1 MALREF
7 NHTRIVSYDRS
18 DWAVGFFIDRCLY
31 ILKEGPHNQIATI
44 NDAIEAHQLKLTFE
58 TVPELF
64 EKAEDIDVARVVSA
78 LFANACKYTRET
90 LKSTGIHDI
99 YEEVEMQ
106 YAAQFWG
113 LVHACGAET
122 LISGEDI
129 DELLSRHVGC
139 LASILENDSLVK
151 LFDVEIGKS
160 LVENPYYSAELLIRE
175 YATESRSQN
184 AIHLPIS
191 LSQGDFDSIMT
202 GYLDDQRAN
211 PNCMEALFNWP
222 SGATKCRFSP
232 SPDVKVR
239 AKRAHDKAMEELF
252 RQGTGLKYGAGV
264 QIDPEQIACK
274 GVKVEDLTLTYSFSE
289 TWLDRYTDNASIM
302 NNCRYLL
309 DVVDRSGLMAAPAH
323 SHEESGLLATFGPHV
338 LGEYRMNTISNM
350 RESLANA
357 EVVAYAHFL
366 ESRGTRLEDALE
378 WTYNVYFAEE
388 YSISGFSLALPSR
401 GASWLDKCK
410 SIGPEIERAV
420 KSYSIYSRIGK
431 IDGDYFP
438 YESFKTFGT
447 LNALSEKKYAIDGAS
462 FNRWG
467 LYLFSDQC
475 MLTYRRGHNDHA
487 RCFFDLIS
495 NVMVTFDDYDAV
507 NAEMLQ
513 QLVDRQLVSACE
525 ETGALSPTPRSICL
539 KAVWDNGAIALG
551 GCGDGDLALIDGLVS
566 DEMLSYCGKLFTPD
580 EAAYLDYMFN
590 DASFPNSQ
598 GLRNRYDHAHSP
610 IADPD
615 AANIRSDYYRML
627 TLLVAIT
634 LKINDEL
641 SAATG
646 RGYLENFVDWP
657 YYDESVLELA
667 KKLIEKRRDT
677 GCDAESE

>member
-1 MALREF
+1 MREF

-122 LISGEDI
+122 LISGEEI
-129 DELLSRHVGC
+129 DELLSRHVEC
-139 LASILENDSLVK
+139 LASILENDKLVK
-151 LFDVEIGKS
+151 LFDTELGKS
-160 LVENPYYSAELLIRE
+160 LIDNPCYSAELIIHE
-175 YATESRSQN
+175 YATESRNQN
-184 AIHLPIS
+184 AIYLPKC
-191 LSQGDFDSIMT
+191 LSQGDFDSIMA

-211 PNCMEALFNWP
+211 PNYMEALFNWP
-222 SGATKCRFSP
+222 SGATNCRFSP

-239 AKRAHDKAMEELF
+239 AKQAHDKAMDELF

-274 GVKVEDLTLTYSFSE
+274 GVKVEGLTLTYSFSE
-289 TWLDRYTDNASIM
+289 TWLDKYADHASIM

-309 DVVDRSGLMAAPAH
+309 DVVDRSGLMASPAH
-323 SHEESGLLATFGPHV
+323 SHEESGLLATLGPHV
-338 LGEYRMNTISNM
+338 LGEYRMNTKSNM

-388 YSISGFSLALPSR
+388 YSISGFSLALPSS

-447 LNALSEKKYAIDGAS
+447 LNALSEKKYAIDGAN

-467 LYLFSDQC
+467 FYLFSDQC

-495 NVMVTFDDYDAV
+495 NAMVTFDDYDAV

-513 QLVDRQLVSACE
+513 QLVDRHLVSACE

-551 GCGDGDLALIDGLVS
+551 RCGDGNLALIDGLVS

-615 AANIRSDYYRML
+615 AASIRLDYYRML

-641 SAATG
+641 SVATG

-677 GCDAESE
+677 GCDA

>member
-1 MALREF
+1 MREF

-44 NDAIEAHQLKLTFE
+44 NDAIEAHQLELTFE

-122 LISGEDI
+122 LISGEEI
-129 DELLSRHVGC
+129 DELLSRHVEC
-139 LASILENDSLVK
+139 LASILENDKLVK
-151 LFDVEIGKS
+151 LFDTELGKS
-160 LVENPYYSAELLIRE
+160 LIDNPCYSAELIIHE
-175 YATESRSQN
+175 YATESRNQN
-184 AIHLPIS
+184 AIYLPKC
-191 LSQGDFDSIMT
+191 LSQGDFDSIMA
-202 GYLDDQRAN
+202 GYLNDQRAN
-211 PNCMEALFNWP
+211 PNYMEALFNWP

-239 AKRAHDKAMEELF
+239 AKQAHDKAMDELF
-252 RQGTGLKYGAGV
+252 RQGTGLEYGAGV

-274 GVKVEDLTLTYSFSE
+274 GVRLEGLTLTYSFSE
-289 TWLDRYTDNASIM
+289 TWLDKYADHASIM

-309 DVVDRSGLMAAPAH
+309 DVVDRSGLMASPAH
-323 SHEESGLLATFGPHV
+323 SHEESGLLATLGPHV
-338 LGEYRMNTISNM
+338 LWEYRMNTKSNM

-378 WTYNVYFAEE
+378 WTYNDYFAEE
-388 YSISGFSLALPSR
+388 YSISGFSLALPSS

-410 SIGPEIERAV
+410 SIGPEIERAA
-420 KSYSIYSRIGK
+420 KSYSIYSRFGK

-447 LNALSEKKYAIDGAS
+447 LNALSEKKYAIDGAN

-467 LYLFSDQC
+467 FYLFSDQC

-495 NVMVTFDDYDAV
+495 NAMVTFDDYDAV

-525 ETGALSPTPRSICL
+525 ETGALSPTPQSICL

-566 DEMLSYCGKLFTPD
+566 NEMLSYCGKLFTPD

-657 YYDESVLELA
+657 YYDENVLELA

>member
-1 MALREF
+1 MREF
-7 NHTRIVSYDRS
+7 NHTRIVSYDSS

-64 EKAEDIDVARVVSA
+64 EKAEDIDVARAVSA

-90 LKSTGIHDI
+90 LKSTGILDI
-99 YEEVEMQ
+99 YEEVEIQ

-122 LISGEDI
+122 LISGEEI
-129 DELLSRHVGC
+129 DELLSRHVEC
-139 LASILENDSLVK
+139 LASILENDNLVK

-184 AIHLPIS
+184 AIHLPKS

-274 GVKVEDLTLTYSFSE
+274 GVKVEGLTLTYSFSE
-289 TWLDRYTDNASIM
+289 IWLDKYADHASIM

-309 DVVDRSGLMAAPAH
+309 DVVDRSGLMASPAH
-323 SHEESGLLATFGPHV
+323 SHEESGLLATLGPHV
-338 LGEYRMNTISNM
+338 LGEYRMNTKSNM

-388 YSISGFSLALPSR
+388 YSISGFSLALPSS

-431 IDGDYFP
+431 IDSDYFP

-447 LNALSEKKYAIDGAS
+447 LNALSEKKYAIDGAN

-467 LYLFSDQC
+467 FYLCCDQF

-495 NVMVTFDDYDAV
+495 NAMVTFDDYDAV

-525 ETGALSPTPRSICL
+525 ETGALSPTPQSICL

-566 DEMLSYCGKLFTPD
+566 NEMLSYCGKLFTPD

>member
-1 MALREF
+1 MREF

-122 LISGEDI
+122 LISGEEI
-129 DELLSRHVGC
+129 DELLSRHVEC
-139 LASILENDSLVK
+139 LASILENDKLVK
-151 LFDVEIGKS
+151 LFDTELGKS
-160 LVENPYYSAELLIRE
+160 LIDNPCYSAELIIHE
-175 YATESRSQN
+175 YATESRNQN
-184 AIHLPIS
+184 AIYLPKC
-191 LSQGDFDSIMT
+191 LSQGDFDSIMA

-211 PNCMEALFNWP
+211 PNYMEPLFNWP

-239 AKRAHDKAMEELF
+239 AKQAHDKAMDELF
-252 RQGTGLKYGAGV
+252 RQGTGLEYGAGV

-274 GVKVEDLTLTYSFSE
+274 GVRLEGLTLTYSFSE
-289 TWLDRYTDNASIM
+289 TWLDKYTDNASIM

-323 SHEESGLLATFGPHV
+323 SHEESGLLATLGSHV

-350 RESLANA
+350 RESLATV
-357 EVVAYAHFL
+357 EVVAYANFL
-366 ESRGTRLEDALE
+366 ESRGTKLEDALE

-388 YSISGFSLALPSR
+388 YSINGFSLALPSS

-447 LNALSEKKYAIDGAS
+447 LNALSEKKYAIDGAR

-467 LYLFSDQC
+467 FYLFSDQC
-475 MLTYRRGHNDHA
+475 MLTYRRGHNDRA

-495 NVMVTFDDYDAV
+495 NAMVTFDDYDA
-507 NAEMLQ
+507 AYADTLR
-513 QLVDRQLVSACE
+513 QLVDRQLVSICE
-525 ETGALSPTPRSICL
+525 ETGALSPTRRSIYL

-551 GCGDGDLALIDGLVS
+551 GCGDGNLALIDGLVS

-615 AANIRSDYYRML
+615 AASIRLDYYRML

-641 SAATG
+641 SVATG

-677 GCDAESE
+677 GCDA

>member
-1 MALREF
+1 MREF

-18 DWAVGFFIDRCLY
+18 DWAVGLFIGRCLY

-64 EKAEDIDVARVVSA
+64 EKAEDIDVASVVSA
-78 LFANACKYTRET
+78 LFTNACKYTRET
-90 LKSTGIHDI
+90 LASSGILGI
-99 YEEVEMQ
+99 YEELEMQ
-106 YAAQFWG
+106 YATQFWG
-113 LVHACGAET
+113 LVHACGAEKM
-122 LISGEDI
+122 ISGEEI
-129 DELLSRHVGC
+129 DELLSRQIEC
-139 LASILENDSLVK
+139 LAPILENDKLVK
-151 LFDVEIGKS
+151 LFDAEIRKS
-160 LVENPYYSAELLIRE
+160 LVDNPYYSAELLIRE

-184 AIHLPIS
+184 AIYLPKCF
-191 LSQGDFDSIMT
+191 SQGDFDSIMA

-211 PNCMEALFNWP
+211 PNYMEALFNWP

-239 AKRAHDKAMEELF
+239 AKQAHDKAMDELF
-252 RQGTGLKYGAGV
+252 RQGAGLEYGAGV

-274 GVKVEDLTLTYSFSE
+274 GIKVNGLTLTYSFGE
-289 TWLDRYTDNASIM
+289 TWLGKYTDHASIM

-309 DVVDRSGLMAAPAH
+309 DVVDRSGLMTSPAH
-323 SHEESGLLATFGPHV
+323 SHEESGLLATLGPHV
-338 LGEYRMNTISNM
+338 LGEYRMNTISNTW
-350 RESLANA
+350 ESLANV
-357 EVVAYAHFL
+357 EVVAYANFL

-388 YSISGFSLALPSR
+388 YSINGFSLALPSS

-438 YESFKTFGT
+438 YESFKSFGT
-447 LNALSEKKYAIDGAS
+447 LNALSEKKYAIDGACL
-462 FNRWG
+462 NRWG
-467 LYLFSDQC
+467 FYLFSDQS
-475 MLTYRRGHNDHA
+475 MLTYRRGHNDRA

-495 NVMVTFDDYDAV
+495 NAMVTFDDYDDV
-507 NAEMLQ
+507 YAEVLQ
-513 QLVDRQLVSACE
+513 QLVDRQLVSASE

-539 KAVWDNGAIALG
+539 KAVWDNGAVALG

-566 DEMLSYCGKLFTPD
+566 DEMLSYCGKLFAPD

-610 IADPD
+610 ITDPD
-615 AANIRSDYYRML
+615 AMNIRSDYYRML

-657 YYDESVLELA
+657 YYDESVFGLA
-667 KKLIEKRRDT
+667 KKLIVKRRET
-677 GCDAESE
+677 VCDADPE

>member
-18 DWAVGFFIDRCLY
+18 DWAVVLFIELCFY
-31 ILKEGPHNQIATI
+31 NLKEGTHYQIATI

-64 EKAEDIDVARVVSA
+64 EKAEDIDVASVVSA

-90 LKSTGIHDI
+90 LASSGILDI

-106 YAAQFWG
+106 YATQFWS
-113 LVHACGAET
+113 LLHACGAET
-122 LISGEDI
+122 LISGEEI
-129 DELLSRHVGC
+129 DELLSRHVEC
-139 LASILENDSLVK
+139 LASILENDKLVK
-151 LFDVEIGKS
+151 LFDTELGKS
-160 LVENPYYSAELLIRE
+160 LIDNPYYSAELIIHE
-175 YATESRSQN
+175 FATESRSQN
-184 AIHLPIS
+184 AIYLPKC
-191 LSQGDFDSIMT
+191 LSQGDFDSIMA

-211 PNCMEALFNWP
+211 PNYMEALFNWP

-239 AKRAHDKAMEELF
+239 AKQAHDKAMDELF
-252 RQGTGLKYGAGV
+252 RQGTGFEYGAGV
-264 QIDPEQIACK
+264 LIDPEQIACK
-274 GVKVEDLTLTYSFSE
+274 GVKVEGLTLTYSFSE
-289 TWLDRYTDNASIM
+289 TWLAKYTDNASIM

-309 DVVDRSGLMAAPAH
+309 DVVDLSGLMAAPAH
-323 SHEESGLLATFGPHV
+323 SHEESGLLATLGPHV
-338 LGEYRMNTISNM
+338 LGEYRMNTISNT
-350 RESLANA
+350 RESLANV
-357 EVVAYAHFL
+357 EVIAYANFL
-366 ESRGTRLEDALE
+366 ESHGTRLEDALE

-388 YSISGFSLALPSR
+388 YSISDFSLALPSS

-438 YESFKTFGT
+438 YESFKSFGT
-447 LNALSEKKYAIDGAS
+447 LNALSEKKYAIDGAC
-462 FNRWG
+462 FNKWG
-467 LYLFSDQC
+467 FYLFSDQC
-475 MLTYRRGHNDHA
+475 MLTCRRGHRDRA

-495 NVMVTFDDYDAV
+495 NAMVTIDDYDAV
-507 NAEMLQ
+507 YADILQ
-513 QLVDRQLVSACE
+513 QLVDQQLVSTCE
-525 ETGALSPTPRSICL
+525 ETGALSPAPRSIYL
-539 KAVWDNGAIALG
+539 KSVWNNGAIALA

-566 DEMLSYCGKLFTPD
+566 DEMLSYCGKLFAPD

-590 DASFPNSQ
+590 DASFPNSR

-610 IADPD
+610 IADPNT
-615 AANIRSDYYRML
+615 AGIRSDYYRML

-641 SAATG
+641 SNATG

-657 YYDESVLELA
+657 YYDDSVLGLVKTYFKE
-667 KKLIEKRRDT
+667 T
-677 GCDAESE
+677 

>member
-1 MALREF
+1 MREF

-122 LISGEDI
+122 LISGEEI
-129 DELLSRHVGC
+129 DELLSRHVEC
-139 LASILENDSLVK
+139 LASILENDKLVK
-151 LFDVEIGKS
+151 LFDTELGKS
-160 LVENPYYSAELLIRE
+160 LIDNPCYSAELIIHE

-184 AIHLPIS
+184 AIYLPKCF
-191 LSQGDFDSIMT
+191 SQGDFDSMMT

-211 PNCMEALFNWP
+211 PNYMEALFNWP

-232 SPDVKVR
+232 SSDVKVR
-239 AKRAHDKAMEELF
+239 AKQAHDKAMDKLF
-252 RQGTGLKYGAGV
+252 RQGAGLEYGAGV

-274 GVKVEDLTLTYSFSE
+274 GIKVNGLTLTYSFGE
-289 TWLDRYTDNASIM
+289 TWLGKYTDHASIM

-309 DVVDRSGLMAAPAH
+309 DVVDRSGLMASPAH
-323 SHEESGLLATFGPHV
+323 SHEESGLLATLGPHV
-338 LGEYRMNTISNM
+338 LGEYRMNTISNTW
-350 RESLANA
+350 ESLANV
-357 EVVAYAHFL
+357 EVVAYANFL

-388 YSISGFSLALPSR
+388 YSINGFSLALPSS

-438 YESFKTFGT
+438 YESFKSFGT
-447 LNALSEKKYAIDGAS
+447 LNALSEKKYAIDGAN

-467 LYLFSDQC
+467 FYLFSDQC
-475 MLTYRRGHNDHA
+475 MLTYRRGHNDRA

-495 NVMVTFDDYDAV
+495 NAMVTFDDYDDV
-507 NAEMLQ
+507 YAEVLQ
-513 QLVDRQLVSACE
+513 QLVDRQLVSVCKK
-525 ETGALSPTPRSICL
+525 TGALSPTPRSICL

-566 DEMLSYCGKLFTPD
+566 GEMLSYCGKLFAPD

-598 GLRNRYDHAHSP
+598 GLRNRYDHAHPP
-610 IADPD
+610 ITDPD

-646 RGYLENFVDWP
+646 RGYIENFVDWP

-677 GCDAESE
+677 GCDA

>member
-1 MALREF
+1 MREF

-122 LISGEDI
+122 LISGEEI
-129 DELLSRHVGC
+129 DELLSRHVEC
-139 LASILENDSLVK
+139 LASILENDKLVK
-151 LFDVEIGKS
+151 LFDTELGKS
-160 LVENPYYSAELLIRE
+160 LIDNPCYSAELIIHE
-175 YATESRSQN
+175 YATESRNQN
-184 AIHLPIS
+184 AIYLPKC
-191 LSQGDFDSIMT
+191 LSQGDFDSIMA

-211 PNCMEALFNWP
+211 PNYMEALFNWP

-239 AKRAHDKAMEELF
+239 AKRAHDKAMEELI

-274 GVKVEDLTLTYSFSE
+274 GVKVEGLTLTYSFSE
-289 TWLDRYTDNASIM
+289 TWLDKYADHASIM

-309 DVVDRSGLMAAPAH
+309 DVVDRSGLMASPAH
-323 SHEESGLLATFGPHV
+323 SHEESGLLATLGLHV
-338 LGEYRMNTISNM
+338 LGEYRMNTKSNM

-388 YSISGFSLALPSR
+388 YSISGFSLALPSS

-447 LNALSEKKYAIDGAS
+447 LNALSEKKYAIDGAN

-467 LYLFSDQC
+467 FYLFSDQC

-495 NVMVTFDDYDAV
+495 NAMVTFDDYDAV

-551 GCGDGDLALIDGLVS
+551 GCGDGNLALIDGLVS

-615 AANIRSDYYRML
+615 AASIRLDYYRML
-627 TLLVAIT
+627 TLLVAIS

-641 SAATG
+641 SVATG

-677 GCDAESE
+677 GCDA

>member
-1 MALREF
+1 M
-7 NHTRIVSYDRS
+7 DR
-18 DWAVGFFIDRCLY
+18 
-31 ILKEGPHNQIATI
+31 ILKEGPHIQIATI

-64 EKAEDIDVARVVSA
+64 EKAEGIDVASVVSA
-78 LFANACKYTRET
+78 LFANACKYSRET
-90 LKSTGIHDI
+90 LASSGILGI
-99 YEEVEMQ
+99 YEELEMQ
-106 YAAQFWG
+106 YATQFWG
-113 LVHACGAET
+113 LVHACGAEKM
-122 LISGEDI
+122 ISGEEI
-129 DELLSRHVGC
+129 DELLSRHIEC
-139 LASILENDSLVK
+139 LAPILENDKLVK
-151 LFDVEIGKS
+151 LFDAEIRKS
-160 LVENPYYSAELLIRE
+160 LVDNPYYSAELLIRE

-184 AIHLPIS
+184 AIYLPKC
-191 LSQGDFDSIMT
+191 LSQGDFDSIMA

-211 PNCMEALFNWP
+211 PNYMEVLFNWP

-239 AKRAHDKAMEELF
+239 AKRAHDEAMDAIF

-264 QIDPEQIACK
+264 RIDPEQIACK
-274 GVKVEDLTLTYSFSE
+274 GVKAEGLTLTYSFSE
-289 TWLDRYTDNASIM
+289 TWLAKYTDNASIM

-309 DVVDRSGLMAAPAH
+309 DVVDRSGLMSAPAH
-323 SHEESGLLATFGPHV
+323 SHEESGLLATLGSHV
-338 LGEYRMNTISNM
+338 LGEYRMNTISSM
-350 RESLANA
+350 RESLANV
-357 EVVAYAHFL
+357 EVIAYANFL
-366 ESRGTRLEDALE
+366 ESRGSRLEDALE
-378 WTYNVYFAEE
+378 WTYNDYFEEE
-388 YSISGFSLALPSR
+388 YSISGFTLALPTR
-401 GASWLDKCK
+401 GTSWLDKCK

-420 KSYSIYSRIGK
+420 KSYSIYLRIGK

-447 LNALSEKKYAIDGAS
+447 LNALSEKKYAVDGAC
-462 FNRWG
+462 FYKWG
-467 LYLFSDQC
+467 FYLFSDQC
-475 MLTYRRGHNDHA
+475 MLTYRRGHRDRA

-495 NVMVTFDDYDAV
+495 NAMVTFDDYDAAYV
-507 NAEMLQ
+507 EVLQ

-539 KAVWDNGAIALG
+539 KAVWDNGAIALR

-610 IADPD
+610 IADPN
-615 AANIRSDYYRML
+615 AVNIRTDYYRML

-641 SAATG
+641 SAARG
-646 RGYLENFVDWP
+646 SGYLENFVDWP
-657 YYDESVLELA
+657 YYDESVFELA
-667 KKLIEKRRDT
+667 KKLIAKKHESV
-677 GCDAESE
+677 CDAESE

>member
-1 MALREF
+1 M
-7 NHTRIVSYDRS
+7 
-18 DWAVGFFIDRCLY
+18 
-31 ILKEGPHNQIATI
+31 KEEPRHQIATI

-58 TVPELF
+58 TVPEF
-64 EKAEDIDVARVVSA
+64 FKEGEDIDIASAVSS
-78 LFANACKYTRET
+78 LFANASKYTRET
-90 LKSTGIHDI
+90 LKSSGIIDI
-99 YEEVEMQ
+99 YVEVEMQ
-106 YAAQFWG
+106 YATQFWG
-113 LVHACGAET
+113 LVHACGAEKM
-122 LISGEDI
+122 ISGEEI
-129 DELLSRHVGC
+129 DEFLSRHVEC
-139 LASILENDSLVK
+139 LASILENDKLVK
-151 LFDVEIGKS
+151 LFDTVLGKS
-160 LVENPYYSAELLIRE
+160 LVDNPFYSAELLIRE

-184 AIHLPIS
+184 AIHLPKC
-191 LSQGDFDSIMT
+191 LSQGDFDSIMA

-211 PNCMEALFNWP
+211 PNYMEVLFNWP

-239 AKRAHDKAMEELF
+239 AKRAYDEAMDELF

-264 QIDPEQIACK
+264 LIDPEQIACK
-274 GVKVEDLTLTYSFSE
+274 GVKVEGLTLTYSFSE
-289 TWLDRYTDNASIM
+289 TWLAKYTDNASIM

-309 DVVDRSGLMAAPAH
+309 DVVDQSGLMAAPAH
-323 SHEESGLLATFGPHV
+323 SHEKSGLLAMLGSHV
-338 LGEYRMNTISNM
+338 LGEYRMNTLSNM
-350 RESLANA
+350 RESLANV

-388 YSISGFSLALPSR
+388 YSISDFSLALPSS

-447 LNALSEKKYAIDGAS
+447 LNALSEKKYAIDGAN
-462 FNRWG
+462 FNGWG
-467 LYLFSDQC
+467 FYLFSDQC

-495 NVMVTFDDYDAV
+495 NAMVTFDDYDAV
-507 NAEMLQ
+507 KAEMLQ

-551 GCGDGDLALIDGLVS
+551 GCGDGNLALIDGLVS

-615 AANIRSDYYRML
+615 AASIRLDYYRML

-641 SAATG
+641 SVATG

-677 GCDAESE
+677 GCDA

>member
-1 MALREF
+1 MREF

-64 EKAEDIDVARVVSA
+64 EKVEDIDVARVVSA

-122 LISGEDI
+122 LISGEEI
-129 DELLSRHVGC
+129 DELLSRHVEC
-139 LASILENDSLVK
+139 LASILENDKLVK
-151 LFDVEIGKS
+151 LFDTELGKS
-160 LVENPYYSAELLIRE
+160 LIDNPCYSAELIIHE
-175 YATESRSQN
+175 YATESRNQN
-184 AIHLPIS
+184 AIYLPKC
-191 LSQGDFDSIMT
+191 LSQGDFDSIMA

-211 PNCMEALFNWP
+211 PNYMEALFNWP

-239 AKRAHDKAMEELF
+239 AKQAHDKAMDELF
-252 RQGTGLKYGAGV
+252 RQGTGLEYGAGV

-274 GVKVEDLTLTYSFSE
+274 GVRLEGLTLTYSFSE
-289 TWLDRYTDNASIM
+289 TWLDKYTDHASIM

-309 DVVDRSGLMAAPAH
+309 DVVDRSGLMASPAH
-323 SHEESGLLATFGPHV
+323 SHEESGLLATLGPHV
-338 LGEYRMNTISNM
+338 LGEYRMNTISNT
-350 RESLANA
+350 RESLANV
-357 EVVAYAHFL
+357 EVFAYANFL

-388 YSISGFSLALPSR
+388 YSISGFSLALPSS

-447 LNALSEKKYAIDGAS
+447 LNALSEKKYAIDGAN

-467 LYLFSDQC
+467 FYLFSDQC
-475 MLTYRRGHNDHA
+475 MLKYRRGHNDHA

-495 NVMVTFDDYDAV
+495 NAMVTFDDYDA
-507 NAEMLQ
+507 AYADTLR
-513 QLVDRQLVSACE
+513 QLVDRQLVSICE
-525 ETGALSPTPRSICL
+525 ETGALSPTRRSIYL

-551 GCGDGDLALIDGLVS
+551 GCGDGNLALIDGLVS

-615 AANIRSDYYRML
+615 AASIRLDYYRML

-641 SAATG
+641 SVATG

-677 GCDAESE
+677 GCDA

>member
-1 MALREF
+1 MRDF
-7 NHTRIVSYDRS
+7 NRTRIISYDRN
-18 DWAVGFFIDRCLY
+18 DLAVGAYIDRCLH
-31 ILKEGPHNQIATI
+31 ILKQGSHIQIATI

-58 TVPELF
+58 TVPDFFKE
-64 EKAEDIDVARVVSA
+64 AEDIDIASAVSSH
-78 LFANACKYTRET
+78 FANACKYTREK
-90 LKSTGIHDI
+90 LKSSGILDI

-113 LVHACGAET
+113 LVHACGAER
-122 LISGEDI
+122 LISGEEI
-129 DELLSRHVGC
+129 EELLSRHVEC
-139 LASILENDSLVK
+139 LASILENDKLVK
-151 LFDVEIGKS
+151 LFDAEIRKS
-160 LVENPYYSAELLIRE
+160 LVDNPYYSAELLIRE

-184 AIHLPIS
+184 AIYLPKC
-191 LSQGDFDSIMT
+191 LSQGDFDSIMA

-211 PNCMEALFNWP
+211 PNYMEVLFNWP

-239 AKRAHDKAMEELF
+239 AKRAHDEAMDAIF
-252 RQGTGLKYGAGV
+252 RQGTGLKFGAGV
-264 QIDPEQIACK
+264 RIDPEQIACK
-274 GVKVEDLTLTYSFSE
+274 GVKAEGLTLTYSFSE
-289 TWLDRYTDNASIM
+289 TWLAKYTDNASIM

-309 DVVDRSGLMAAPAH
+309 DVVDRSGLMSAPAH
-323 SHEESGLLATFGPHV
+323 SHEESGLLATLGSHV
-338 LGEYRMNTISNM
+338 LGEYRMNTISSM
-350 RESLANA
+350 RESLANV
-357 EVVAYAHFL
+357 EVIAYANFL
-366 ESRGTRLEDALE
+366 ESRGSRLEDALE
-378 WTYNVYFAEE
+378 WTYNDYFEEE
-388 YSISGFSLALPSR
+388 YSISGFTLALPTR
-401 GASWLDKCK
+401 GTSWLDKCK

-420 KSYSIYSRIGK
+420 KSYSIYLRIGK

-447 LNALSEKKYAIDGAS
+447 LNALSEKKYAVDGAC
-462 FNRWG
+462 FYKWG
-467 LYLFSDQC
+467 FYLFSDQC
-475 MLTYRRGHNDHA
+475 MLTYRRGHRDRA

-495 NVMVTFDDYDAV
+495 NAMVTFDDYDAV
-507 NAEMLQ
+507 KAEMLQ

-657 YYDESVLELA
+657 YYDESVLGLA
-667 KKLIEKRRDT
+667 KKLIEKRRET
-677 GCDAESE
+677 GYDPESE

>member
-1 MALREF
+1 M
-7 NHTRIVSYDRS
+7 DR
-18 DWAVGFFIDRCLY
+18 
-31 ILKEGPHNQIATI
+31 ILKEGPHIQIATI

-64 EKAEDIDVARVVSA
+64 EKAEGIDVASVVSA
-78 LFANACKYTRET
+78 LFANACKYSRET
-90 LKSTGIHDI
+90 LASSGILGI
-99 YEEVEMQ
+99 YEELEMQ
-106 YAAQFWG
+106 YATQFWG
-113 LVHACGAET
+113 LVHACGAEKM
-122 LISGEDI
+122 ISGEEI
-129 DELLSRHVGC
+129 DELLSRHIEC
-139 LASILENDSLVK
+139 LAPILENDKLVK
-151 LFDVEIGKS
+151 LFDAEIRKS
-160 LVENPYYSAELLIRE
+160 LVDNPYYSAELLIRE

-184 AIHLPIS
+184 AIYLPKC
-191 LSQGDFDSIMT
+191 LSQGDFDSIMA

-211 PNCMEALFNWP
+211 PNYMEVLFNWP

-239 AKRAHDKAMEELF
+239 AKRAHDEAMDAIF

-264 QIDPEQIACK
+264 RIDPEQIACK
-274 GVKVEDLTLTYSFSE
+274 GVKAEGLTLTYSFSE
-289 TWLDRYTDNASIM
+289 TWLAKYTDNASIM

-309 DVVDRSGLMAAPAH
+309 DVVDRSGLMSAPAH
-323 SHEESGLLATFGPHV
+323 SHEESGLLATLGSHV
-338 LGEYRMNTISNM
+338 LGEYRMNTISSM
-350 RESLANA
+350 RESLANV
-357 EVVAYAHFL
+357 EVIAYANFL
-366 ESRGTRLEDALE
+366 ESRGSRLEDALE
-378 WTYNVYFAEE
+378 WTYNDYFEEE
-388 YSISGFSLALPSR
+388 YSISGFTLALPTR
-401 GASWLDKCK
+401 GTSWLDKCK

-420 KSYSIYSRIGK
+420 KSYSIYLRIGK

-438 YESFKTFGT
+438 YESYKTFGT
-447 LNALSEKKYAIDGAS
+447 LNALSEKKYAVDGAC
-462 FNRWG
+462 FYKWG
-467 LYLFSDQC
+467 FYLFSDQC
-475 MLTYRRGHNDHA
+475 MLTYRRGHRDRA

-495 NVMVTFDDYDAV
+495 NAMVTFDDYDAAYV
-507 NAEMLQ
+507 EVLQ

-539 KAVWDNGAIALG
+539 KAVWDNGAIALR

-610 IADPD
+610 IADPN
-615 AANIRSDYYRML
+615 AVNIRTDYYRML

-646 RGYLENFVDWP
+646 SGYLENFVDWP
-657 YYDESVLELA
+657 YYDESVFELA
-667 KKLIEKRRDT
+667 KKLIAKKHESV
-677 GCDAESE
+677 CDAESE

>member
-1 MALREF
+1 MRDL

-64 EKAEDIDVARVVSA
+64 EKAEDIDVASIVSA

-90 LKSTGIHDI
+90 LASSGILGI
-99 YEEVEMQ
+99 YEELEMQ
-106 YAAQFWG
+106 YATLFWN
-113 LVHACGAET
+113 LLHAYGAEKQ
-122 LISGEDI
+122 IFGEEI
-129 DELLSRHVGC
+129 DELLSRHVEC
-139 LASILENDSLVK
+139 LAPILENDKLVK
-151 LFDVEIGKS
+151 YFDAEIGKS
-160 LVENPYYSAELLIRE
+160 LIENPYYSAELLIRE

-184 AIHLPIS
+184 AIYLPKC
-191 LSQGDFDSIMT
+191 LSQGDFDSIMV

-211 PNCMEALFNWP
+211 PNYMEALFNWP

-239 AKRAHDKAMEELF
+239 AKRAHDEAMDELF
-252 RQGTGLKYGAGV
+252 RQDAGLKYGAGV

-274 GVKVEDLTLTYSFSE
+274 GVKVEGLTLTYSFSE
-289 TWLDRYTDNASIM
+289 TWLAKYTDNASIM

-309 DVVDRSGLMAAPAH
+309 DVVDQSGLMAAPAH
-323 SHEESGLLATFGPHV
+323 SHEESGLLAMLGSHV
-338 LGEYRMNTISNM
+338 LGEYRMNTLSNM
-350 RESLANA
+350 RESLANV

-388 YSISGFSLALPSR
+388 YSISDFSLALPSS

-447 LNALSEKKYAIDGAS
+447 LNALSEKKYAIDGAN

-467 LYLFSDQC
+467 FYLFSDQC

-495 NVMVTFDDYDAV
+495 NAMVTFDDYDAV
-507 NAEMLQ
+507 KAEMLQ

-539 KAVWDNGAIALG
+539 KAVWDKGAIALG
-551 GCGDGDLALIDGLVS
+551 RCGDDDLTLIDGLVS
-566 DEMLSYCGKLFTPD
+566 DEMLSYSGKLFTPD
-580 EAAYLDYMFN
+580 EGAYLDYMFN

-598 GLRNRYDHAHSP
+598 GLRNRYDHAHSL

-615 AANIRSDYYRML
+615 AASIRSDYYRML

-641 SAATG
+641 SSSTG
-646 RGYLENFVDWP
+646 RGYLENFVVWP
-657 YYDESVLELA
+657 YYDESVLELT

>member
-1 MALREF
+1 MREF

-18 DWAVGFFIDRCLY
+18 DWAVGLFIDRCLY

-64 EKAEDIDVARVVSA
+64 EKAEDIDVASVVSA
-78 LFANACKYTRET
+78 LFTNACKYTRET
-90 LKSTGIHDI
+90 LASSGILGI
-99 YEEVEMQ
+99 YEELEMQ
-106 YAAQFWG
+106 YATQFWG
-113 LVHACGAET
+113 LVHACGAEKM
-122 LISGEDI
+122 ISGEEI
-129 DELLSRHVGC
+129 DELLSRQIEC
-139 LASILENDSLVK
+139 LAPILENDKLVK
-151 LFDVEIGKS
+151 LFDAEIRKS
-160 LVENPYYSAELLIRE
+160 LVDNPYYSAELLIRE

-184 AIHLPIS
+184 AIYLPKCF
-191 LSQGDFDSIMT
+191 SQGDFDSIMA

-211 PNCMEALFNWP
+211 PNYMEALFNWP
-222 SGATKCRFSP
+222 SGATKCKFSP

-239 AKRAHDKAMEELF
+239 AKQAHDKAMDELF
-252 RQGTGLKYGAGV
+252 RQGAGLEYGAGV

-274 GVKVEDLTLTYSFSE
+274 GIKVNGLTLTYSFGE
-289 TWLDRYTDNASIM
+289 TWLGKYTDHASIM

-309 DVVDRSGLMAAPAH
+309 DVVDRSGLMASPAH
-323 SHEESGLLATFGPHV
+323 PHEESGLLATLGPHV
-338 LGEYRMNTISNM
+338 LGEYRMNTISNTW
-350 RESLANA
+350 ESLANV
-357 EVVAYAHFL
+357 EVIAYANFL

-388 YSISGFSLALPSR
+388 YSINGFSLALPSS

-438 YESFKTFGT
+438 YDNFKSFGT
-447 LNALSEKKYAIDGAS
+447 LNALSEKKYAIDGAC

-467 LYLFSDQC
+467 FYLFSDQC
-475 MLTYRRGHNDHA
+475 MLTFRRVHNDRA

-495 NVMVTFDDYDAV
+495 NAMVTFDDYDDV
-507 NAEMLQ
+507 YAEVLQ
-513 QLVDRQLVSACE
+513 QLVDRQLVSVCE
-525 ETGALSPTPRSICL
+525 KTGALSPTPRSICL

-566 DEMLSYCGKLFTPD
+566 DEMLSYCGKLFAPD

-610 IADPD
+610 ITDPD
-615 AANIRSDYYRML
+615 AMNIRSDYYRML

>member
-1 MALREF
+1 MREF

-90 LKSTGIHDI
+90 LKSTGILDI
-99 YEEVEMQ
+99 YEEVEIQ

-122 LISGEDI
+122 LISGEEI
-129 DELLSRHVGC
+129 DELLSRHVEC
-139 LASILENDSLVK
+139 LASILENDKLVK
-151 LFDVEIGKS
+151 LFDTELGK
-160 LVENPYYSAELLIRE
+160 LLIDNPYYSAELIIHE
-175 YATESRSQN
+175 YATESRNQN
-184 AIHLPIS
+184 AIYLPKC
-191 LSQGDFDSIMT
+191 LSQGDFDSIMA

-211 PNCMEALFNWP
+211 PNYMEALFNWP

-232 SPDVKVR
+232 SPNVKVR
-239 AKRAHDKAMEELF
+239 AKQAHDKAMDELF

-274 GVKVEDLTLTYSFSE
+274 GVKVEGLTLTYSFSE
-289 TWLDRYTDNASIM
+289 TWLDKYTDHASIM

-309 DVVDRSGLMAAPAH
+309 DVVDRSGLMASPAH
-323 SHEESGLLATFGPHV
+323 SHEESGLLATLGPHV
-338 LGEYRMNTISNM
+338 LGEYRMNTISNT
-350 RESLANA
+350 RESLANV
-357 EVVAYAHFL
+357 EVVAYANFL

-388 YSISGFSLALPSR
+388 YSINGFSLALPSS

-410 SIGPEIERAV
+410 SIGPEIERAA
-420 KSYSIYSRIGK
+420 KSYSIFSRIGK
-431 IDGDYFP
+431 IDGDYFT

-447 LNALSEKKYAIDGAS
+447 LNALSEKKYAIDGAC

-467 LYLFSDQC
+467 FYLFSDQC

-495 NVMVTFDDYDAV
+495 NAMVTFDDYDAV
-507 NAEMLQ
+507 YVEVLQ

-551 GCGDGDLALIDGLVS
+551 GCVDGDLALIDGLVS
-566 DEMLSYCGKLFTPD
+566 DEMLSYCGKLFAPD

-657 YYDESVLELA
+657 YYDESVLGLA
-667 KKLIEKRRDT
+667 KKLIEKRHET
-677 GCDAESE
+677 GDDAESE

>member
-1 MALREF
+1 M
-7 NHTRIVSYDRS
+7 
-18 DWAVGFFIDRCLY
+18 DRCLH
-31 ILKEGPHNQIATI
+31 ILKEGPHIQIATI

-64 EKAEDIDVARVVSA
+64 KEAEVGDAASAVAA
-78 LFANACKYTRET
+78 LFANACKYTSEA
-90 LKSTGIHDI
+90 LKSSGILDI
-99 YEEVEMQ
+99 YVEVEIQ
-106 YAAQFWG
+106 YATQFWS
-113 LVHACGAET
+113 LLHVCGAET
-122 LISGEDI
+122 LISGEEI
-129 DELLSRHVGC
+129 DELLSRHIEC
-139 LASILENDSLVK
+139 LAPILENDKLVK
-151 LFDVEIGKS
+151 LFDIELGKS
-160 LVENPYYSAELLIRE
+160 LIDNPYYSAELLIHE

-184 AIHLPIS
+184 VIYLPKC

-239 AKRAHDKAMEELF
+239 AKRAHDEVMDELF

-274 GVKVEDLTLTYSFSE
+274 GVKVEGLTMTYSFSE
-289 TWLDRYTDNASIM
+289 TWLAKYTDNASIM

-309 DVVDRSGLMAAPAH
+309 DVVDRSGFMAAPAH
-323 SHEESGLLATFGPHV
+323 SHEESGLLATLGSHV
-338 LGEYRMNTISNM
+338 LGEYRMNMSSNM
-350 RESLANA
+350 RESLANV
-357 EVVAYAHFL
+357 EIVAYAHFL

-388 YSISGFSLALPSR
+388 YSISDFSLALPSS

-447 LNALSEKKYAIDGAS
+447 LNALSEKKYAIDGAC
-462 FNRWG
+462 FNKWG
-467 LYLFSDQC
+467 FYLFSDQC
-475 MLTYRRGHNDHA
+475 MLTCRRGHHDRA

-495 NVMVTFDDYDAV
+495 NAMVTFDDYDAACADV
-507 NAEMLQ
+507 LQ
-513 QLVDRQLVSACE
+513 QLVDRQLVTRCE
-525 ETGALSPTPRSICL
+525 ETGALFPASRSIYL
-539 KAVWDNGAIALG
+539 KAVWDNGAIALA
-551 GCGDGDLALIDGLVS
+551 GCGDVDLALIDGLVS
-566 DEMLSYCGKLFTPD
+566 DEMLSYCGKLFAPD

-615 AANIRSDYYRML
+615 AENIRSDYYRML

-641 SAATG
+641 SVATG
-646 RGYLENFVDWP
+646 HGYLENFVDWP
-657 YYDESVLELA
+657 YYDQSVFELA
-667 KKLIEKRRDT
+667 KNLIAKKHET
-677 GCDAESE
+677 VCDAESE

>member
-129 DELLSRHVGC
+129 DELLSRHVEC
-139 LASILENDSLVK
+139 LASILENDNLVK

-184 AIHLPIS
+184 AIHLPKS

-420 KSYSIYSRIGK
+420 KSYSIYSRNGK

-438 YESFKTFGT
+438 YESFKSFGA

-467 LYLFSDQC
+467 FYLFSDQC

-646 RGYLENFVDWP
+646 GGYLENFVDWP